1 MRSPDIEQVLRRQR
15 LRSLQGSS
23 LLRVGVLVIMIVAML
38 IAGDPA
44 RLPAKA
50 VLLSMYGVVTVAALL
65 VAFLGPHHF
74 EDDTALMT
82 LGLADVAT
90 VFGFKL
96 LSPGGYMP
104 LLIMALLPRLVA
116 AELSLRR
123 AGAVLAASLAV
134 FTASLLQDP
143 VIMPRVGAWE
153 VALIVMMYGF
163 VCATAFLMVIF
174 RLRNVDEMARLTT
187 SREEL
192 LAQTMTASQS
202 ERRQISEFIHDGP
215 LQDVLAARRDLAG
228 FLKVAPDT
236 PLQEALDSL
245 REASQLLREA
255 TFELHPALLEQ
266 VGLAAAV
273 DKLVSVAA
281 ARSGIAISTDIDYPD
296 PDPVDPI
303 LFGVIR
309 ELVSN
314 VARHSQASTATVQ
327 LAVHGGVARVDVV
340 DDGIGIAGDIP
351 ARRFAEGH
359 IGLASHRARVQAA
372 GGALT
377 VLDEPGGAHLRVELP
392 LRASVAPERVSA

>member
-1 MRSPDIEQVLRRQR
+1 MSSTDIEQVLRRQR
-15 LRSLQGSS
+15 LRSLQGGS
-23 LLRVGVLVIMIVAML
+23 LLRVGVLVIMIVAMF
-38 IAGDPA
+38 IAGDSA
-44 RLPAKA
+44 RMPMKA
-50 VLLSMYGVVTVAALL
+50 VLLGIYAVVTVAALL
-65 VAFLGPHHF
+65 VAFSGASQF
-74 EDDTALMT
+74 GDDTTLMT
-82 LGLADVAT
+82 LGLADVAA

-96 LSPGGYMP
+96 LSPGGYIP
-104 LLIMALLPRLVA
+104 LLVMALLPRLVA

-123 AGAVLAASLAV
+123 AGAVLTASLAV
-134 FTASLLQDP
+134 FAASLLQDP

-153 VALIVMMYGF
+153 VALIVLMYGF
-163 VCATAFLMVIF
+163 VCATAFLMVVF
-174 RLRNVDEMARLTT
+174 RLRNVDEMAELTA

-192 LAQTMTASQS
+192 LAQTMTASQA

-215 LQDVLAARRDLAG
+215 LQDVLAARRDVAG
-228 FLKVAPDT
+228 FLKVSPEAP
-236 PLQEALDSL
+236 LEHALASL

-273 DKLVSVAA
+273 DKLVTVAA
-281 ARSGIAISTDIDYPD
+281 ARSGIAFTTDIDYPD
-296 PDPVDPI
+296 SNAIDPI

-314 VARHSQASTATVQ
+314 VARHSQAGSATVKV
-327 LAVHGGVARVDVV
+327 AVDRGIARVDVV
-340 DDGIGIAGDIP
+340 DDGIGLAGDVA

-377 VLDEPGGAHLRVELP
+377 IVDEPVGAHLRVELP
-392 LRASVAPERVSA
+392 LRAQAPKRVPV

>member
-1 MRSPDIEQVLRRQR
+1 
-15 LRSLQGSS
+15 
-23 LLRVGVLVIMIVAML
+23 MIVAML

-96 LSPGGYMP
+96 FSPGGYMP

-228 FLKVAPDT
+228 FLKVAPDA

-281 ARSGIAISTDIDYPD
+281 ARSGITISTDIDYPD

-314 VARHSQASTATVQ
+314 VARHSQASSATVK

-340 DDGIGIAGDIP
+340 DDGIGIASDIA

-359 IGLASHRARVQAA
+359 IGLASHRARIQAA

-377 VLDEPGGAHLRVELP
+377 VLDAPGGAHLRVELP

>member
-1 MRSPDIEQVLRRQR
+1 MNSPDIEQVLRRQR
-15 LRSLQGSS
+15 LRSLQGGS
-23 LLRVGVLVIMIVAML
+23 LLRVGVLAIMIVAML
-38 IAGDPA
+38 IADDPA

-50 VLLSMYGVVTVAALL
+50 VLLGIYAVVTVAALL
-65 VAFLGPHHF
+65 IAFLGPHHF

-96 LSPGGYMP
+96 LSPGGYIP
-104 LLIMALLPRLVA
+104 LLVMALLPRMVA
-116 AELSLRR
+116 VELSLRR
-123 AGAVLAASLAV
+123 AGAVLATSLAV

-153 VALIVMMYGF
+153 VALIVLMYGF
-163 VCATAFLMVIF
+163 VCTTAFLMVIF

-192 LAQTMTASQS
+192 LAQTMTASQD

-215 LQDVLAARRDLAG
+215 LQDVLAARRDLAS
-228 FLKVAPDT
+228 FLKVSPDAP
-236 PLQEALDSL
+236 LEQALTSL

-273 DKLVSVAA
+273 DKLVSVTAE
-281 ARSGIAISTDIDYPD
+281 RSGIAISTDIDYPN
-296 PDPVDPI
+296 PNPIDPI

-314 VARHSQASTATVQ
+314 VARHSQASSATVT
-327 LAVHGGVARVDVV
+327 LAVHHGVARVDVV
-340 DDGIGIAGDIP
+340 DDGVGIAADIA

-377 VLDEPGGAHLRVELP
+377 VIDEPGGAHVRVELP
-392 LRASVAPERVSA
+392 LRTCVVSERAYA

>member
-1 MRSPDIEQVLRRQR
+1 MSSTDIEQVLRRQR
-15 LRSLQGSS
+15 LRSLQGGS

-38 IAGDPA
+38 IADDPA

-50 VLLSMYGVVTVAALL
+50 VLLGIYALVTLAALL
-65 VAFLGPHHF
+65 IAFTGGNQF
-74 EDDTALMT
+74 GDDTALMV
-82 LGLADVAT
+82 LGLSDVAA

-96 LSPGGYMP
+96 LSPGGYIP
-104 LLIMALLPRLVA
+104 LLVMALLPRLVA
-116 AELSLRR
+116 GELSLRR
-123 AGAVLAASLAV
+123 AGAVLATSLAV
-134 FTASLLQDP
+134 FAASLLQDP

-153 VALIVMMYGF
+153 VILIVMMYGF
-163 VCATAFLMVIF
+163 VCATAFLMVVF
-174 RLRNVDEMARLTT
+174 RLRNVDEMATLTA

-192 LAQTMTASQS
+192 LAQTMTASQA

-215 LQDVLAARRDLAG
+215 LQDVLAARRDLAS
-228 FLKVAPDT
+228 FLKASPDAP
-236 PLQEALDSL
+236 LEQALTSL
-245 REASQLLREA
+245 RDASHLLREA

-281 ARSGIAISTDIDYPD
+281 ERSDIAISTDIDYPG
-296 PDPVDPI
+296 PNAIDPI

-314 VARHSQASTATVQ
+314 VARHSQARSATVTV
-327 LAVHGGVARVDVV
+327 AVDRGVARVDVI
-340 DDGIGIAGDIP
+340 DDGIGITDDMA

-377 VLDEPGGAHLRVELP
+377 VIDEPTGAHVRVQLP
-392 LRASVAPERVSA
+392 LRASVAPQRVYA